1 MRRRVTDRVMTALSV
16 LTVALVL
23 LPLFAIF
30 AYLVY
35 KGIGSINLAFL
46 TQTPKPVGEPGGGMA
61 NAIVGSMVILA
72 IASFFGVPW
81 ESALA
86 SFFRSM
92 AEIATGTSCDS
103 SPTC

>member
-1 MRRRVTDRVMTALSV
+1 MTGVAV

-35 KGIGSINLAFL
+35 KGIGSINIDFL

-61 NAIVGSMVILA
+61 NAIVGSTVILA
-72 IASFFGVPW
+72 IASLLGVPLGIG
-81 ESALA
+81 AGIFLLNTVA
-86 SFFRSM
+86 IVTAILCVLFPM
-92 AEIATGTSCDS
+92 C
-103 SPTC
+103 